1 MDAEGGPT
9 SRSQRQARLVAITH
23 DPGGIADDP
32 IFGGEGAGTE
42 VGSTVEVGGG
52 AAEDCLGAELE
63 G

>member
-23 DPGGIADDP
+23 DPGGIADHSV
-32 IFGGEGAGTE
+32 FGREGAGPE
-42 VGSTVEVGGG
+42 MLSAVEVGGR